1 VTAVFR
7 RERRLL
13 IGLKEVGPIRMQLVS
28 SVLRYE
34 QAPTIVSGLPL
45 AGDHPMHPFIV
56 DAKGSMYVDVATATN
71 SCQVKNRTLK
81 SPGVDP
87 CTELETRG
95 GIWLGTI
102 EPPDG
107 NA

>member
-45 AGDHPMHPFIV
+45 AGDHPMHPFII

-71 SCQVKNRTLK
+71 SCQVKNRVRRERWWSTA
-81 SPGVDP
+81 GVKP
-87 CTELETRG
+87 ARELVRSTR
-95 GIWLGTI
+95 
-102 EPPDG
+102 
-107 NA
+107 